1 MRIGLR
7 GDIRKTTTNFLLT
20 MRTARLFI
28 YGLPVLL
35 IALIIASFLN
45 SALLST
51 DKKNEMSLGV
61 MGEPST
67 LNPIQQADSASSQVF
82 STIFNGLLKYSQD
95 LEIIG
100 DLAKSWTLSQTTT
113 VVFRDAAAADAAA
126 KLVESWR
133 GEWEAWT
140 LTGVKADGNLL
151 SLAFREPG
159 LTTSEVIVARLP
171 QESLQPLRT
180 LRAEVKKNARQ
191 VLRDFCAANPG
202 VVREWVESGG
212 AFEITAPPE
221 LKPVLEKWLAANGGG
236 QVLDVGP
243 VRFLAEPLV
252 VFKLRDG
259 VRWHDGAPFTS
270 RDVAFTYDAIM
281 DDATASP
288 RKPDFDLILRIET
301 PDPSTVRVTYRKPYS
316 PALSSW
322 MISILPAH
330 ILEGRPPAWWAEH
343 FNRAP
348 VGTGAFKFGEWKTN
362 EFIRVVRNPDFFDA
376 PGPWLDAIVF
386 RSLPDQL
393 SLRLAFETR
402 QVDFWNAEPWTVTT
416 FEKDPRFD
424 VFSAPSGQYHYIGW
438 NLKRPLFQ
446 DPRVRRAL
454 AHAVDVP
461 AMVKYI
467 LYGHGLQSTGIFTPQ
482 MWFFNPD
489 VVPFAY
495 DPEKA
500 AALLDE
506 AGWKP
511 GPDGIRV
518 RDGMRFSFTL
528 ITNNGNEIRRDI
540 ATLAQDGLKKVGIE
554 VKVELYEWAVFLK
567 NHVNKGDFDAIVLG
581 WSLGYDYDQFQ
592 IWHSSQTNP
601 EQLNVVGYKSP
612 EVDRLLE
619 AIRQEYNREKIIGM
633 AGRMQSIIYNDQP
646 YLFLYVPEST
656 SVMWKNAYRIRRPDG
671 KGGWIDSP
679 VEMTKDSWSHWS
691 DWFYRPEFGKNLP
704 AAAIKK

>member
-1 MRIGLR
+1 
-7 GDIRKTTTNFLLT
+7 

-28 YGLPVLL
+28 WGLPLLL
-35 IALIIASFLN
+35 IALLIAAFAN

-67 LNPIQQADSASSQVF
+67 LNPIQQADSASAQVF
-82 STIFNGLLKYSQD
+82 STIFNGLLKYTPD
-95 LEIIG
+95 LEIAG
-100 DLAKSWTLSQTTT
+100 DLAKAWTLSQTTT
-113 VVFRDAAAADAAA
+113 VVFRDALAAGAAAS
-126 KLVESWR
+126 LVESWR
-133 GEWEAWT
+133 SEWPAWT
-140 LTGVKADGNLL
+140 LAGVKAEGSLL
-151 SLAFREPG
+151 LLAFREPG
-159 LTTSEVIVARLP
+159 LTASGEIVARLP
-171 QESLQPLRT
+171 QESLQPLIT
-180 LRAEVKKNARQ
+180 LRAEVKANARQ
-191 VLRDFCAANPG
+191 TLRNFAAAHPG
-202 VVREWVESGG
+202 ILREWVESGG
-212 AFEITAPPE
+212 AFELTAPPE
-221 LKPVLEKWLAANGGG
+221 LKPVLEQWLAANGGG
-236 QVLDVGP
+236 QVADAGP

-252 VFKLRDG
+252 VFTLRDG

-270 RDVAFTYDAIM
+270 RDVAFTYAAIM

-301 PDPSTVRVTYRKPYS
+301 PDSSTVRVTYRKPYS
-316 PALSSW
+316 PALNSW
-322 MISILPAH
+322 MIPILPAH
-330 ILEGRPPAWWAEH
+330 ILEGKPPSWWTQH
-343 FNRAP
+343 FNRTP
-348 VGTGAFKFGEWKTN
+348 VGTGPFKFGEWKTN
-362 EFIRVVRNPDFFDA
+362 EFIRVVRNPDFFAA

-402 QVDFWNAEPWTVTT
+402 QVDFWGAEPWTVTT

-424 VFSAPSGQYHYIGW
+424 VFSAPAGQYNYIGW

-446 DPRVRRAL
+446 DARVRRAL

-482 MWFFNPD
+482 MWFFNPN

-500 AALLDE
+500 KALLDE

-518 RDGMRFSFTL
+518 RDGRRFAFTI
-528 ITNNGNEIRRDI
+528 ITNNANEIRRDI

-554 VKVELYEWAVFLK
+554 VNVELYEWAVFLK
-567 NHVNKGDFDAIVLG
+567 NHINKGDFDAMVLG

-601 EQLNVVGYKSP
+601 EQLNVVGYKNP
-612 EVDRLLE
+612 EVDKLLE
-619 AIRQEYNREKIIGM
+619 AIRQEYNRDRIIGM

-646 YLFLYVPEST
+646 YLFLYVPQST
-656 SVMWKNAYRIRRPDG
+656 SVMWKGAYRIRRPDG
-671 KGGWIDSP
+671 SGGWIDSP
-679 VEMTKDSWSHWS
+679 VEMTKAGWSYWS
-691 DWFYRPEFGKNLP
+691 DWFYRPEFARDLP
-704 AAAIKK
+704 AAPGPR

>member
-1 MRIGLR
+1 MRA
-7 GDIRKTTTNFLLT
+7 
-20 MRTARLFI
+20 ARLLI

-35 IALIIASFLN
+35 IGLIVASFTN

-51 DKKNEMSLGV
+51 GKKNEMSLGV

-67 LNPIQQADSASSQVF
+67 LNPIQQADSASAQVF
-82 STIFNGLLKYSQD
+82 STIFNGLLKYSPD

-113 VVFRDAAAADAAA
+113 VVFRDPAAAVAAA
-126 KLVESWR
+126 QLVESWR
-133 GEWEAWT
+133 GEWDDWT
-140 LTGVKADGNLL
+140 LTDAKAEGNLL
-151 SLAFREPG
+151 LLKFREPG
-159 LTTSEVIVARLP
+159 LTTSEAIVARLP
-171 QESLQPLRT
+171 QDSLQPLVT
-180 LRAEVKKNARQ
+180 LRVEVKENARG
-191 VLRDFCAANPG
+191 VLRNFAAAHPG
-202 VVREWVESGG
+202 ILRGWVESGG
-212 AFEITAPPE
+212 AFEITAAPE
-221 LKPVLEKWLAANGGG
+221 FKPVLEKWLAANGGG
-236 QVLDVGP
+236 QVIDAGP

-252 VFKLRDG
+252 VFTLREG

-270 RDVAFTYDAIM
+270 RDVAFTYDALM

-288 RKPDFDLILRIET
+288 RKPDFDLILRVET
-301 PDPSTVRVTYRKPYS
+301 PDPLTVRVTYRKPYS

-330 ILEGRPPAWWAEH
+330 ILEGKPPAWWAEH

-348 VGTGAFKFGEWKTN
+348 VGTGPFKFGEWKTN
-362 EFIRVVRNPDFFDA
+362 EFIRVVRNPDYFDA
-376 PGPWLDAIVF
+376 PGPWLDGIVF

-402 QVDFWNAEPWTVTT
+402 QVDFWSAEPWTVTS

-424 VFSAPSGQYHYIGW
+424 VFSAPAGLYNYLGW

-446 DPRVRRAL
+446 DLRVRQAL

-489 VVPFAY
+489 VAPFKY

-500 AALLDE
+500 KALLDE

-518 RDGMRFSFTL
+518 KDGKRFEFTL
-528 ITNNGNEIRRDI
+528 ITNNANEIRRDI
-540 ATLAQDGLKKVGIE
+540 ATLVQDNLKAIGIE

-567 NHVNKGDFDAIVLG
+567 NHVNKGEFDAIVLG

-601 EQLNVVGYKSP
+601 EQLNVVGYKNP
-612 EVDRLLE
+612 EVDKLLE
-619 AIRQEYNREKIIGM
+619 AIRQEYNRKEIIRM
-633 AGRMQSIIYNDQP
+633 AGCMQSIIYNDQP
-646 YLFLYVPEST
+646 YLFLYVPQST
-656 SVMWKNAYRIRRPDG
+656 SVMWKDAYRIRRPDG

-679 VEMTKDSWSHWS
+679 VEMTKAGWSYWS
-691 DWFYRPEFGKNLP
+691 DWFYRPEFAKDLP
-704 AAAIKK
+704 ATTAKP

>member
-1 MRIGLR
+1 MRP
-7 GDIRKTTTNFLLT
+7 
-20 MRTARLFI
+20 ARLFI

-35 IALIIASFLN
+35 IALVVASFVN
-45 SALLST
+45 SAMLST
-51 DKKNEMSLGV
+51 AKKNEMSLGI
-61 MGEPST
+61 MGEPSS
-67 LNPIQQADSASSQVF
+67 LNPITQADSASSQVF
-82 STIFNGLLKYSQD
+82 STIFNGLLKYSPD

-113 VVFRDAAAADAAA
+113 IVFRDASGAEAAA

-133 GEWEAWT
+133 AEWEAWT
-140 LTGVKADGNLL
+140 LTDAKVEGNRLL
-151 SLAFREPG
+151 MAFREPG
-159 LTTSEVIVARLP
+159 LATSEAIVARLP
-171 QESLQPLRT
+171 QESLLPLST
-180 LRAEVKKNARQ
+180 LRVEVKEKARE
-191 VLRDFCAANPG
+191 VLRDLVAAHPG
-202 VVREWVESGG
+202 ILREWVESSG
-212 AFEITAPPE
+212 AFEVTAPPD
-221 LKPVLEKWLAANGGG
+221 LKPALEKWLAANGGG
-236 QVLDVGP
+236 KLADSGP

-252 VFKLRDG
+252 VFALREG

-270 RDVAFTYDAIM
+270 HDVAFTYEAIM

-316 PALSSW
+316 PALNSW

-330 ILEGRPPAWWAEH
+330 LLEGKPPAWWVAH

-348 VGTGAFKFGEWKTN
+348 VGTGPFKFGAWKTN
-362 EFIRVVRNPDFFDA
+362 EFLRVVRNPDYFEA

-386 RSLPDQL
+386 RLLPDQL

-416 FEKDPRFD
+416 FENDARFD
-424 VFSAPSGQYHYIGW
+424 VFSAPAGQYHYIGW

-446 DPRVRRAL
+446 DVRVRQAL

-482 MWFFNPD
+482 MWFFNPN
-489 VVPFAY
+489 VVPFTY

-500 AALLDE
+500 KALLDE

-511 GPDGIRV
+511 GPDGIRAK
-518 RDGMRFSFTL
+518 DGKRFSFTL
-528 ITNNGNEIRRDI
+528 ITNNANELRRDI

-554 VKVELYEWAVFLK
+554 VHVELFEWSVFLK

-601 EQLNVVGYKSP
+601 EQLNVVGYKNP
-612 EVDRLLE
+612 EVDKLLE
-619 AIRQEYNREKIIGM
+619 AIRQEYSREKIISM

-646 YLFLYVPEST
+646 YLFLYVPQST
-656 SVMWKNAYRIRRPDG
+656 SVMWKDAYRIRRPDG

-679 VEMTKDSWSHWS
+679 VVMTKAGWNFWS
-691 DWFYRPEFGKNLP
+691 DWFYRPEFSKNLP
-704 AAAIKK
+704 KD